1 MKSLITLALV
11 ASFLQADTLHAQDV
25 LDRIAQEA
33 CGCASALDTTA
44 GAEQRNVQLGLC
56 MLQSAAPYQKE
67 LKKKYD
73 IDLNDL
79 ENQGER
85 LGQLIGMRLAVHCPE
100 FVALMARMSA
110 ESEEEE
116 EALPAGPSFSTMDG
130 ALTTVRSGQFLTLVV
145 KKEDGSSQELLLLEH
160 AEGVQ
165 QVLSRPDQGRG
176 TLGSW
181 SYAIQDLFDPVSR
194 GYRPFYVV
202 KGVETK
208 P

>member
-1 MKSLITLALV
+1 MKPLITLALV
-11 ASFLQADTLHAQDV
+11 ASFLQADTLRAQDV
-25 LDRIAQEA
+25 LDKIAKES
-33 CGCASALDTTA
+33 CGCASDLDTTA
-44 GAEQRNVQLGLC
+44 NAEQRNVQLGLC
-56 MLQSAAPYQKE
+56 MLQSASPYQKE

-85 LGQLIGMRLAVHCPE
+85 FGQLIGMRLAVHCPE

-110 ESEEEE
+110 ESEVE
-116 EALPAGPSFSTMDG
+116 EAPPAEVPFSTMDG
-130 ALTTVRSGQFLTLVV
+130 ALTTVKSGQFLTLVV

-176 TLGSW
+176 TMGSW

-194 GYRPFYVV
+194 SYRPFYVV
-202 KGVETK
+202 KAVEAK